1 MPHHRHV
8 HIMRAGHEVATDE
21 DEPGADL
28 GKHALGEASHS
39 GLRHFTVSYGADEPK
54 IDLFTSRTSVI
65 AILLGLQRS
74 IASWPG
80 HITGFV

>member
-1 MPHHRHV
+1 MPHRRRV
-8 HIMRAGHEVATDE
+8 HIMREGHEVATDE

-54 IDLFTSRTSVI
+54 IDLFTSPDLHDCHLDSTKKE
-65 AILLGLQRS
+65 
-74 IASWPG
+74 
-80 HITGFV
+80 H